1 MKKVLFPTIILLMIL
16 TVALIHVSTAEAKF
30 RDALNFP
37 DNTFAE
43 MDSMEL
49 LHRYQKITDYD
60 SDIYNHTRLSYKL
73 TYGVMPGFEAGI
85 KLPVIFAEENVG
97 DDQGIGD
104 LEIFQKFKFME
115 AEEGLPEMSG
125 GFALILPTAESEGG
139 PFMGTSDL
147 DGRFYATIGQDFA
160 EEVSWLLNAAYR
172 YVGDNDFDDKMSYNA
187 ALNVQTGERSKM
199 VLEINGWRG
208 GVRDESEYY
217 ASPGLLLQPQDNLS
231 LNISSPIG
239 LNSESA
245 DYRALIQFAVDF

>member
-1 MKKVLFPTIILLMIL
+1 LKKVLFPTIILLMIL

>member
-1 MKKVLFPTIILLMIL
+1 MKKVLFSTVTLILAVIVVLA
-16 TVALIHVSTAEAKF
+16 VASTAEAKF

-49 LHRYQKITDYD
+49 LHRYQKISGYNGDTYD
-60 SDIYNHTRLSYKL
+60 HTRLSYKL

-85 KLPVIFAEENVG
+85 KLPVIFAEEDLS

-104 LEIFQKFKFME
+104 FEIFQKFKFMD

-187 ALNVQTGERSKM
+187 ALNVQTGERSKL
-199 VLEINGWRG
+199 VLELNGWRG
-208 GVRDESEYY
+208 GVRDQSEYY

-231 LNISSPIG
+231 LNISAPVG

-245 DYRALIQFAVDF
+245 DYRGLIQFAVDF